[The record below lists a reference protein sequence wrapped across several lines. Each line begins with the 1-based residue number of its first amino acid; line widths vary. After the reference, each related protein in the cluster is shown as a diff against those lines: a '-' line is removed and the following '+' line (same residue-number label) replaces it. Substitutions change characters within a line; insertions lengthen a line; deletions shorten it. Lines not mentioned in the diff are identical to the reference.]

1 MHRDGDERGLLGC
14 GAGEDEEMTGFR
26 TEGWLNIAAEAR
38 RLTRII
44 ADMEWED
51 QDTSA
56 ERALLEHYKHC
67 LDRGELWEPPF

>member
-1 MHRDGDERGLLGC
+1 
-14 GAGEDEEMTGFR
+14 MTGFR
-26 TEGWLNIAAEAR
+26 TESWLDIRAEAR
-38 RLTRII
+38 RLTRVI

-51 QDTSA
+51 QDPSA

>member
-1 MHRDGDERGLLGC
+1 
-14 GAGEDEEMTGFR
+14 MTGFR

-38 RLTRII
+38 RLTRAI

-51 QDTSA
+51 QDPSA
-56 ERALLEHYKHC
+56 ERVLLEHYKHC

>member
-1 MHRDGDERGLLGC
+1 V
-14 GAGEDEEMTGFR
+14 MTGFR

-51 QDTSA
+51 QDPSA

>member
-1 MHRDGDERGLLGC
+1 MGREQNQDGILCKDSG
-14 GAGEDEEMTGFR
+14 EEMTGFR

-38 RLTRII
+38 RLTRAI

-51 QDTSA
+51 QDPSA

>member
-1 MHRDGDERGLLGC
+1 
-14 GAGEDEEMTGFR
+14 MTGFR

-51 QDTSA
+51 QDPSA
-56 ERALLEHYKHC
+56 VRLELAHYKQC
-67 LDRGELWEPPF
+67 LERGELWEPPF